1 MKIFPAFVL
10 LLLVNSFAAA
20 QDIIIQNNGTEI
32 LAKVLEIKPD
42 EVKYL
47 RFDNQTGPTYTI
59 NKSEVFMIKYENG
72 TKDVFTSREAPQ
84 RKISKTSTVYFLRDS
99 GFAGSFIGYEI
110 FIDEESVCQLDNKK
124 YTIHQLPPGEHT
136 FSVQFF
142 GRESK
147 SKAEKLGINTEA
159 GKTYY
164 IEVAQ
169 DSKVYAGD
177 TYCVEIIEERA
188 KRLLLE
194 LTEDPDCK

>member
-1 MKIFPAFVL
+1 MKFCLTLILFLMTICLSV
-10 LLLVNSFAAA
+10 A
-20 QDIIIQNNGTEI
+20 QDVIIQTNGTEI
-32 LAKVLEIKPD
+32 QAKVIEIKPD

-47 RFDNQTGPTYTI
+47 RFDNQSGPTYII

-72 TKDVFTSREAPQ
+72 TKDVFTTSEAPP
-84 RKISKTSTVYFLRDS
+84 RKFSKTSTIYFLRDS

-110 FIDEESVCQLDNKK
+110 FIDEESICQLDNKK
-124 YTIHQLPPGEHT
+124 YSIHQLPPGDHT

-147 SKAEKLGINTEA
+147 SKVEKLRIMTEP
-159 GKTYY
+159 GQTYY

-177 TYCVEIIEERA
+177 TYCVQIIEERA
-188 KRLLLE
+188 KRLLPE
-194 LTEDPDCK
+194 LTQDPDCK